1 MDTKRKVIIDCDPG
15 IDDMF
20 ALILCIRHLDVRG
33 IVAVGGN
40 TGLEYTQRNARFATE
55 LTGRPDIPVYAGYD
69 MPMLNQL
76 VRATEVHG
84 SGGIGDI
91 EIREPEKKLEKE
103 HGADFLIRTF
113 MENDDISLITLGP
126 LTNVAQAILKE
137 PELKKRI
144 PEILCMG
151 GSATSGNATPAAE
164 FNILVDPEAAKIV
177 FESGIPIKMAGLNL
191 TRQNHMDMA
200 DVEQLRAI
208 GGTVGDFAADIL
220 EFSVKNSDFT
230 SICDACAVAWW
241 VDDRV
246 ITKSIRTQVD
256 VETKGEFTRGMTV
269 CDWRDFMGTD
279 PEQEISREK
288 CWNKYKTSGNVE
300 VAMEFDQKRFRE
312 VLFYTVRSYKE
323 MN

>member
-1 MDTKRKVIIDCDPG
+1 
-15 IDDMF
+15 
-20 ALILCIRHLDVRG
+20 
-33 IVAVGGN
+33 
-40 TGLEYTQRNARFATE
+40 
-55 LTGRPDIPVYAGYD
+55 
-69 MPMLNQL
+69 MLNQL

-191 TRQNHMDMA
+191 YASEPYGHGRCGAVKGH
-200 DVEQLRAI
+200 RRH
-208 GGTVGDFAADIL
+208 GGRLCRRYPGVF
-220 EFSVKNSDFT
+220 
-230 SICDACAVAWW
+230 C
-241 VDDRV
+241 
-246 ITKSIRTQVD
+246 
-256 VETKGEFTRGMTV
+256 
-269 CDWRDFMGTD
+269 
-279 PEQEISREK
+279 EK
-288 CWNKYKTSGNVE
+288 
-300 VAMEFDQKRFRE
+300 F
-312 VLFYTVRSYKE
+312 
-323 MN
+323 

>member
-1 MDTKRKVIIDCDPG
+1 MDTKRNVIIDCDPG

-230 SICDACAVAWW
+230 SI
-241 VDDRV
+241 
-246 ITKSIRTQVD
+246 
-256 VETKGEFTRGMTV
+256 
-269 CDWRDFMGTD
+269 
-279 PEQEISREK
+279 
-288 CWNKYKTSGNVE
+288 
-300 VAMEFDQKRFRE
+300 
-312 VLFYTVRSYKE
+312 
-323 MN
+323 

>member
-20 ALILCIRHLDVRG
+20 
-33 IVAVGGN
+33 
-40 TGLEYTQRNARFATE
+40 
-55 LTGRPDIPVYAGYD
+55 AGYD

-164 FNILVDPEAAKIV
+164 YL
-177 FESGIPIKMAGLNL
+177 S
-191 TRQNHMDMA
+191 
-200 DVEQLRAI
+200 
-208 GGTVGDFAADIL
+208 
-220 EFSVKNSDFT
+220 
-230 SICDACAVAWW
+230 
-241 VDDRV
+241 
-246 ITKSIRTQVD
+246 
-256 VETKGEFTRGMTV
+256 RGSPLK
-269 CDWRDFMGTD
+269 WQG
-279 PEQEISREK
+279 
-288 CWNKYKTSGNVE
+288 
-300 VAMEFDQKRFRE
+300 
-312 VLFYTVRSYKE
+312 
-323 MN
+323 

>member
-76 VRATEVHG
+76 VRAIEVHG

-256 VETKGEFTRGMTV
+256 VETKGVILWAQTR
-269 CDWRDFMGTD
+269 
-279 PEQEISREK
+279 SRRSPGKNAGINTRPPATWKWPWNLIRSGSGK
-288 CWNKYKTSGNVE
+288 CCLI
-300 VAMEFDQKRFRE
+300 Q
-312 VLFYTVRSYKE
+312 
-323 MN
+323 

>member
-1 MDTKRKVIIDCDPG
+1 
-15 IDDMF
+15 
-20 ALILCIRHLDVRG
+20 
-33 IVAVGGN
+33 
-40 TGLEYTQRNARFATE
+40 
-55 LTGRPDIPVYAGYD
+55 
-69 MPMLNQL
+69 
-76 VRATEVHG
+76 
-84 SGGIGDI
+84 
-91 EIREPEKKLEKE
+91 
-103 HGADFLIRTF
+103 
-113 MENDDISLITLGP
+113 
-126 LTNVAQAILKE
+126 
-137 PELKKRI
+137 
-144 PEILCMG
+144 MG

-246 ITKSIRTQVD
+246 ITNSIRTQVD

-279 PEQEISREK
+279 PEQEISGKNAGINTRPPATWKWPWNLIRSGSGK
-288 CWNKYKTSGNVE
+288 CCLI
-300 VAMEFDQKRFRE
+300 Q
-312 VLFYTVRSYKE
+312 
-323 MN
+323 

>member
-137 PELKKRI
+137 PELKK
-144 PEILCMG
+144 
-151 GSATSGNATPAAE
+151 A
-164 FNILVDPEAAKIV
+164 DP
-177 FESGIPIKMAGLNL
+177 GDPLYGRLRHQ
-191 TRQNHMDMA
+191 RQRYSCCG
-200 DVEQLRAI
+200 V
-208 GGTVGDFAADIL
+208 
-220 EFSVKNSDFT
+220 
-230 SICDACAVAWW
+230 
-241 VDDRV
+241 
-246 ITKSIRTQVD
+246 
-256 VETKGEFTRGMTV
+256 
-269 CDWRDFMGTD
+269 
-279 PEQEISREK
+279 
-288 CWNKYKTSGNVE
+288 
-300 VAMEFDQKRFRE
+300 
-312 VLFYTVRSYKE
+312 
-323 MN
+323 

>member
-113 MENDDISLITLGP
+113 MENDDI
-126 LTNVAQAILKE
+126 
-137 PELKKRI
+137 
-144 PEILCMG
+144 
-151 GSATSGNATPAAE
+151 
-164 FNILVDPEAAKIV
+164 
-177 FESGIPIKMAGLNL
+177 
-191 TRQNHMDMA
+191 
-200 DVEQLRAI
+200 
-208 GGTVGDFAADIL
+208 
-220 EFSVKNSDFT
+220 
-230 SICDACAVAWW
+230 
-241 VDDRV
+241 
-246 ITKSIRTQVD
+246 
-256 VETKGEFTRGMTV
+256 
-269 CDWRDFMGTD
+269 
-279 PEQEISREK
+279 
-288 CWNKYKTSGNVE
+288 
-300 VAMEFDQKRFRE
+300 
-312 VLFYTVRSYKE
+312 
-323 MN
+323 

>member
-126 LTNVAQAILKE
+126 LTNVAALLLSH
-137 PELKKRI
+137 PELKSRI
-144 PEILCMG
+144 GRISMMG
-151 GSATSGNATPAAE
+151 GGIRHGNWTPAAA
-164 FNILVDPEAAKIV
+164 PPPAATPLLLRSLI
-177 FESGIPIKMAGLNL
+177 SWW
-191 TRQNHMDMA
+191 TRRLQRSS
-200 DVEQLRAI
+200 L
-208 GGTVGDFAADIL
+208 
-220 EFSVKNSDFT
+220 S
-230 SICDACAVAWW
+230 
-241 VDDRV
+241 
-246 ITKSIRTQVD
+246 
-256 VETKGEFTRGMTV
+256 RGSPLK
-269 CDWRDFMGTD
+269 WQG
-279 PEQEISREK
+279 
-288 CWNKYKTSGNVE
+288 
-300 VAMEFDQKRFRE
+300 
-312 VLFYTVRSYKE
+312 
-323 MN
+323 